1 MNAESLSRK
10 DNTIIQRLDW
20 VDQVK
25 GFTIFLVVYGHNF
38 PICEKYIYS
47 FHMPLFIMIAGF
59 FHPSISTFDSIKKRF
74 QSIIVPYFIWSFCL
88 YFFWFFLSRNYGDN
102 VKLNLSPVKNFIGIF
117 YAQGDREYMDW
128 CIPVWFLPAIFCTF
142 LLFHFIKKIKKTT
155 LTAIVLMV
163 VALLGFISIRMY
175 DFILPWSINIAMVAL
190 LFYSFGY
197 YFFKKISNVSK
208 KNAIIILIVMGL
220 FNLFFYNS
228 NIKIDMY
235 RAHYGNELYFILN
248 GISGSLFVLFFFKA
262 FPVFKFLQFIGKF
275 SLTILALQLV
285 VMTFIKFMLMILFHQ
300 TEFHFTELNRFLYSI
315 LQILLM
321 VPGFFFINKY
331 IPILNGGFKKI

>member
-1 MNAESLSRK
+1 
-10 DNTIIQRLDW
+10 
-20 VDQVK
+20 
-25 GFTIFLVVYGHNF
+25 
-38 PICEKYIYS
+38 
-47 FHMPLFIMIAGF
+47 
-59 FHPSISTFDSIKKRF
+59 
-74 QSIIVPYFIWSFCL
+74 
-88 YFFWFFLSRNYGDN
+88 
-102 VKLNLSPVKNFIGIF
+102 
-117 YAQGDREYMDW
+117 
-128 CIPVWFLPAIFCTF
+128 
-142 LLFHFIKKIKKTT
+142 
-155 LTAIVLMV
+155 MV

-220 FNLFFYNS
+220 FNLFFYKS

-321 VPGFFFINKY
+321 VPVFFFINKY